1 MGDVA
6 RVEVVGLR
14 VELPSN
20 QPVLVLRE
28 TEGRRRVLTIYIG
41 GPEASAIHTA
51 LEGTQ
56 PPRPLTHDLSVLLID
71 ALAAKLDRV
80 IVTEIRNETYFA
92 ELVLRTAA
100 GEVGVSGRPS
110 DAVALA
116 LRADAGIFASV
127 DLLDEVGRE
136 VPEDSPEDEESEEAV
151 VDEFRDFLDSISPED
166 FSDPT
171 S

>member
-136 VPEDSPEDEESEEAV
+136 VSEDSPEDEESEEAV